1 MRYLAPYVALLLFP
15 LAVASAQQS
24 PPAPGQLSPSLPMGI
39 GSLST
44 PSATP
49 LTKPALSASVFF
61 LFDLEHRFAQSV
73 AGGGGKAFASWFA
86 DDAVTLNNGRPAVLG
101 RGNIAAQ
108 TTWDPKTYQLT
119 WTPQGA
125 QMLPSN
131 DAGFTWGHYE
141 GRSTDRQGQPVLVTG
156 RYITLWKKTP
166 DGSWKVA
173 LDASANEPPNPG
185 ECCTL
190 PKP

>member
-1 MRYLAPYVALLLFP
+1 MRSKLLVPVLGTLLLHLSPHAQAQLPLTLGAPAAASP
-15 LAVASAQQS
+15 LAQPS
-24 PPAPGQLSPSLPMGI
+24 LSPG
-39 GSLST
+39 
-44 PSATP
+44 
-49 LTKPALSASVFF
+49 VFL
-61 LFDLEHRFAQSV
+61 LFDLERRFAADV
-73 AGGGGKAFASWFA
+73 AQGGGKAFSAWFA
-86 DDAVTLNNGRPAVLG
+86 DDAVTLNNGKPAILG

-131 DAGFTWGHYE
+131 DAGYTWGHYE
-141 GRSTDRQGQPVLVTG
+141 GRSKDRNGEPIVTTG
-156 RYITLWKKTP
+156 RYITLWKK
-166 DGSWKVA
+166 DSSGNWKVA
-173 LDASANEPPNPG
+173 LDASANEPPNAG